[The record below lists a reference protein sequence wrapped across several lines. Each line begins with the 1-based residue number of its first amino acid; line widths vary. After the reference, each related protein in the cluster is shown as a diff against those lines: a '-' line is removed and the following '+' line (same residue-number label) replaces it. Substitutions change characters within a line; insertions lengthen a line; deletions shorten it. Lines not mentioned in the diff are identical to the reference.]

1 MKPIIELDHVSMRF
15 NLELEKTDTIKE
27 YFMKLVRHQLK
38 FNEFYALRDIS
49 FSIKRGEALALI
61 GENGSGKSTI
71 LKIIAGVLRP
81 SHGKVNVHGGV
92 APLIELGAGFDMDM
106 TARENVFLNGAML
119 GYSRQRMQMSFESI
133 IDFAELQDFVDVP
146 LKNFSSGMIA
156 RLGFAIATQVKE
168 EILIVDEI
176 LSVGDVRF
184 QKKCHERM
192 SELMSGGTTLLFVSH
207 SMDQIRQICN
217 RAIWLDHG
225 RIVSDGK
232 VNATCDAYLSALEK
246 KN

>member
-81 SHGKVNVHGGV
+81 SHG
-92 APLIELGAGFDMDM
+92 
-106 TARENVFLNGAML
+106 
-119 GYSRQRMQMSFESI
+119 
-133 IDFAELQDFVDVP
+133 
-146 LKNFSSGMIA
+146 
-156 RLGFAIATQVKE
+156 
-168 EILIVDEI
+168 
-176 LSVGDVRF
+176 
-184 QKKCHERM
+184 
-192 SELMSGGTTLLFVSH
+192 
-207 SMDQIRQICN
+207 
-217 RAIWLDHG
+217 
-225 RIVSDGK
+225 
-232 VNATCDAYLSALEK
+232 
-246 KN
+246 

>member
-1 MKPIIELDHVSMRF
+1 MKPIVELDHVSMRF

-38 FNEFYALRDIS
+38 FDEFYALRDVS
-49 FSIKRGEALALI
+49 FSIEKGESLALI

-81 SHGKVNVHGGV
+81 SHGRIDVCGGV

-119 GYSRQRMQMSFESI
+119 GYSRQQMERSFESI
-133 IDFAELQDFVDVP
+133 IDFAELRDFVNVP
-146 LKNFSSGMIA
+146 IKNFSSGMIA

-168 EILIVDEI
+168 DILIVDEI

-192 SELMSGGTTLLFVSH
+192 NELMSGGTTLLFVSH
-207 SMDQIRQICN
+207 NMDQIKQICN

-225 RIVSDGK
+225 RIVRDGD
-232 VNATCDAYLSALEK
+232 VNSTCDAYLAALEK

>member
-1 MKPIIELDHVSMRF
+1 MKPIVELDHVSMRF

-38 FNEFYALRDIS
+38 FDEFYALRDVS
-49 FSIKRGEALALI
+49 FSIEKGESLALI

-81 SHGKVNVHGGV
+81 SHGRIDVCGGV

-119 GYSRQRMQMSFESI
+119 GYSRQQMERSFEGI
-133 IDFAELQDFVDVP
+133 IDFAELRDFVDVP
-146 LKNFSSGMIA
+146 IKNFSSGMIA

-168 EILIVDEI
+168 DILIVDEI

-192 SELMSGGTTLLFVSH
+192 NELMSGGTTLLFVSH
-207 SMDQIRQICN
+207 NMDQIKQICN

-225 RIVSDGK
+225 RIVRDGD
-232 VNATCDAYLSALEK
+232 ADSTCDAYLAALEK